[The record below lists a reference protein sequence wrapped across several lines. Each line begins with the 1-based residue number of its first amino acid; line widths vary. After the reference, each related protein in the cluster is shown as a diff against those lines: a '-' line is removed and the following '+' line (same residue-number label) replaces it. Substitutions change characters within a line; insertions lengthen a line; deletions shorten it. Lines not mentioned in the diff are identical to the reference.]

1 MATNYKKAAHR
12 WDSVVETI
20 LGAACRAHGL
30 QVDYELLGKAAGNS
44 GKTMRRRM
52 EAPGGFSL
60 DELQGLA
67 KALGLTLVVRLD
79 RPEEDA

>member
-12 WDSVVETI
+12 WDPVVETI

-30 QVDYELLGKAAGNS
+30 HVDYDLLGKAAGNS

-52 EAPGGFSL
+52 EAPGELSL

-67 KALGLTLVVRLD
+67 NALGLRLVVRLD
-79 RPEEDA
+79 KPEADV